1 MTNPTFSS
9 NPRLVGYRLT
19 EASYGYVARA
29 LGLGAVDGPRGDKK
43 VTPDVATLLQ
53 AINAVLA
60 GGKVKVEIE
69 IESRGN
75 PDIFNELNRRLEA
88 AAKDGNAINKAAG
101 YYVTAIP

>member
-1 MTNPTFSS
+1 MTNYTFSG
-9 NPRLVGYRLT
+9 NPRLVGYQLT
-19 EASYGYVARA
+19 EASYGYLARA
-29 LGLGAVDGPRGDKK
+29 LDLGAVEGALGEMK
-43 VTPDVATLLQ
+43 VTPDIATLMQ

-60 GGKVKVEIE
+60 GGKVKVE